1 LEQLAPCSLSI
12 RQNSLPEHWAVRFGA
27 NKLNNNSH
35 ISFQVPCMRALHRII
50 EKARANPKRIVLCE
64 GDDLRVLLGA
74 ERASLEGTA
83 HITVIGNEAKIADH
97 AREHGISLTG
107 VHIVD
112 PICSQHTEVFA
123 HELFTL
129 RRAKN
134 MTLEQAREKVLEP
147 LCYANMMVRLGHADG
162 SVAGAVHTTAE
173 VVRNAIQII
182 GMQPSFKLVS
192 SFFLMMLCEPFHALK
207 GGLIFSDCGLV
218 VDPSAEELSEIAMAA
233 ADSAAALLMEEPRVA
248 MLSFSTNGSAHH
260 AAVDKVV
267 KAAQR
272 VKELRPTL
280 LIDGDVQLDAAIVAE
295 IAQRKVTNSKVNG
308 KANVLIFPNLDAG
321 NIGYKLAERVG
332 GAVAVGPLLQGL
344 KRPAND
350 LSRGCNADDIFNVI
364 AVSVVQAQGAALEPM
379 MASGSHSEAA

>member
-1 LEQLAPCSLSI
+1 
-12 RQNSLPEHWAVRFGA
+12 
-27 NKLNNNSH
+27 
-35 ISFQVPCMRALHRII
+35 MRALHRII
-50 EKARANPKRIVLCE
+50 EKARANPKKIVLCE
-64 GDDLRVLLGA
+64 GHDLRVLQAA
-74 ERASLEGTA
+74 ERASVEGVA
-83 HITVIGNEAKIADH
+83 HIIVIGNDTEIADL
-97 AREHGISLTG
+97 ARKHGISLTG
-107 VHIVD
+107 VEIVD
-112 PICSQHTEVFA
+112 PTDSPHTEAYA
-123 HELFTL
+123 HELFNL
-129 RRAKN
+129 RKAKN
-134 MTLEQAREKVLEP
+134 MALEQAREKVLDP
-147 LCYANMMVRLGHADG
+147 LCHANMMVRLGHADG

-173 VVRNAIQII
+173 VVRTAIQII
-182 GMQPSFKLVS
+182 GIQPSFKLVS

-233 ADSAAALLMEEPRVA
+233 ADSASTLLMEEPRVA

-272 VKELRPTL
+272 VKELRPAL

-295 IAQRKVTNSKVNG
+295 IAQRKVANSKVHG
-308 KANVLIFPNLDAG
+308 KANVLVFPNLDAG

-350 LSRGCNADDIFNVI
+350 LSRGCNANDIFNVI
-364 AVSVVQAQGAALEPM
+364 AVSVVQAQAAAPEPM
-379 MASGSHSEAA
+379 LPHRPLNLVKEPSS